1 MYHCHTKCRACNG
14 TDLVPVLDL
23 GIQPL
28 ANDFCTAD
36 GERAGMAPLKV
47 LFCRTCTLAQLSVVV
62 KPEILYRNYSYVT
75 SASDTMKEHFDKLL
89 MDIANEKLSVMPIR
103 EIRAPI
109 QMLEIGSNN
118 GEFLKEAQSRGVQ
131 ALGIE
136 PAKNLASIANERGIK
151 TIDRLFGEPSAIELA
166 ATGYRADIIVARHVF
181 AHIDDW
187 KGFVN
192 AIQFISHKDTLVV
205 IEVPYVGDMLA
216 VNSFD
221 QIYHEHLSY
230 VSVTAIMS
238 LLKDTKF
245 YLSKV
250 VKYQI
255 HGGAI
260 ALMLRHVEHETSI
273 DQLDKA
279 VRTSLQ
285 CGEKNLEERWKGLAL
300 DVGSMISQLSRIVA
314 SKKGKSICGF
324 GASAKATVW
333 LNACGFTSK
342 DIAFVC
348 DSTEQKQGKFVPG
361 TDIPVVAESELMKAD
376 YSICFSWNFL
386 PEIRAKFKAFED
398 KGGRWI
404 LPVPEVRIVE

>member
-75 SASDTMKEHFDKLL
+75 SASDTMKAHFGTLL
-89 MDIANEKLSVMPIR
+89 TDIGLGVKPK
-103 EIRAPI
+103 PK
-109 QMLEIGSNN
+109 MLEIGSNN
-118 GEFLKEAQSRGVQ
+118 GEFLQFAHPQFEV
-131 ALGIE
+131 LGIE
-136 PAKNLASIANERGIK
+136 PAKNLAAIANERGIK
-151 TIDRLFGEPSAIELA
+151 TIDRLFGEPTAIELA

-181 AHIDDW
+181 AHVDDW
-187 KGFVN
+187 KGFIN
-192 AIQFISHKDTLVV
+192 ALQFISHEDTLVV
-205 IEVPYVGDMLA
+205 IEVPWSVDMLNK
-216 VNSFD
+216 NSFD

-230 VSVTAIMS
+230 VTIQSIHHLIRGTP
-238 LLKDTKF
+238 F
-245 YLSKV
+245 YV
-250 VKYQI
+250 FCVKQYSI

-260 ALMLRHVEHETSI
+260 GLYLRRRDESERTELMLSEES
-273 DQLDKA
+273 
-279 VRTSLQ
+279 
-285 CGEKNLEERWKGLAL
+285 NLGERWRKL
-300 DVGSMISQLSRIVA
+300 DEEMHRMRHMITVLKHEVWTAYKNIKTV
-314 SKKGKSICGF
+314 CGF

-333 LNACGFTSK
+333 LNACGLTSK

-348 DSTEQKQGKFVPG
+348 DSTPQKQGRMVPG
-361 TDIPVVAESELMKAD
+361 TSIPIVPESELMKAD
-376 YSICFSWNFL
+376 YAVCFSWNFF